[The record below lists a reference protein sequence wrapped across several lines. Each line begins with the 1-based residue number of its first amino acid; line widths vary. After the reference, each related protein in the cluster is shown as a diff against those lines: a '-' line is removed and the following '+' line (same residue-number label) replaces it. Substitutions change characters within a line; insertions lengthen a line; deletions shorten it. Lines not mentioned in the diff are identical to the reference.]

1 MPVTVAEKLVLVPA
15 TTDVV
20 SGEIETAT
28 EGAAVTSTV
37 ATAVFEGSAMLV
49 ATTWAVPGLAG
60 AV

>member
-1 MPVTVAEKLVLVPA
+1 MTIAVKVVSLPA

-28 EGAAVTSTV
+28 VGEVVTSTV
-37 ATAVFEGSAMLV
+37 ATAVFEGSATLV
-49 ATTWAVPGLAG
+49 AITCAVTGLAG